1 MHLWIG
7 SAHVCER
14 WRYRRGCCGR
24 GNVNHLVMVA
34 AISSRRAFLRR
45 ASRSWPGG
53 RLIALFLDWLGIHGE
68 TFFKGGRVLQPK
80 ARHAGPSLLGKANY

>member
-1 MHLWIG
+1 MASNTG
-7 SAHVCER
+7 
-14 WRYRRGCCGR
+14 RYRRGSGGR

-53 RLIALFLDWLGIHGE
+53 RLIALFLDWLASMARRSS
-68 TFFKGGRVLQPK
+68 RVVACFNPRRVMLNP
-80 ARHAGPSLLGKANY
+80 R